1 MAGLPYVGSKISLI
15 SQSEIRYEGTLH
27 EIDKEQQ
34 TVSLVNVRSFG
45 TEGRRSDLFIK
56 PKPTP
61 FKLIVFR
68 GQDIKD
74 LNVQQPVPEGDSDF
88 KDPAILA
95 HEEAAAP
102 AAGAAQPK
110 SKSSAKKAAAANRK
124 KKAQESQKGKPAA
137 SKPAGSKPPKLPEP
151 KDPNIAVKAPST
163 TEDWASRTAG
173 GRFHPTRL
181 NHRWKADEKQSR
193 RPATG
198 SYASRAGGR
207 GPSVSAIDAQIDI
220 AETSAALER
229 EKEKLL
235 QQSNAVD
242 EGPKYD
248 PDNFFDNLGSSTT
261 LRVAQA
267 ATAPVQARMRRQ
279 NEKAL
284 NRETFGTVPHH
295 NRRPPNTRRYAHGNP
310 PNQKYNYTRPMQGS
324 HNNNRYGAHN
334 RTGHHN
340 YKRSQTQQTR
350 GPRY

>member
-124 KKAQESQKGKPAA
+124 KIRSLDIADGAVGPYGAAVAGNGIAAVQTATAISEGLAFQHLVRDPQRLDCRGKGKQGKISHEQKADLDGPRGKRLSAVIPFA
-137 SKPAGSKPPKLPEP
+137 S
-151 KDPNIAVKAPST
+151 
-163 TEDWASRTAG
+163 AG
-173 GRFHPTRL
+173 GRREFPPWGNL
-181 NHRWKADEKQSR
+181 CFVQSSAHRY
-193 RPATG
+193 PAFTIFIG
-198 SYASRAGGR
+198 S
-207 GPSVSAIDAQIDI
+207 
-220 AETSAALER
+220 
-229 EKEKLL
+229 
-235 QQSNAVD
+235 
-242 EGPKYD
+242 
-248 PDNFFDNLGSSTT
+248 
-261 LRVAQA
+261 
-267 ATAPVQARMRRQ
+267 
-279 NEKAL
+279 
-284 NRETFGTVPHH
+284 NR
-295 NRRPPNTRRYAHGNP
+295 
-310 PNQKYNYTRPMQGS
+310 S
-324 HNNNRYGAHN
+324 
-334 RTGHHN
+334 
-340 YKRSQTQQTR
+340 
-350 GPRY
+350 